1 MGIAINQQDAVVTQI
16 VGQLRAK
23 DEQGNVRTLNIGDII
38 HQGEQ
43 LIFASDDKFVIEYAD
58 GTRMSEVNM
67 QSQAQTTPAST
78 QMPDLPADA
87 TDAEIAALQA
97 QILAGQDPTAD
108 LPETAAGAGGGGTE
122 GGFDYTSVGRD
133 GAETL
138 ASAGWDTTG
147 FTTTTLTAQQ
157 EPLLTDILPEAPF
170 LANANLTFSD
180 AALPLGST
188 PDAQQVTQDGT
199 LAFSATSGVLNIS
212 IDGVAIVTDGIF
224 NGPVTI
230 STSYGVL
237 TISGVDLANGILSFS
252 FTQTAAVDHSQG
264 DIFNQLFS
272 LLLTDNLGVTTS
284 STLTISVGDDA
295 PSGQN
300 DSNSLSE
307 DTSLAV
313 IGNLLANDTQ
323 GADTA
328 QVTAAGAGSATNI
341 SVGQASQINGSF
353 GVLTLN
359 SDGSY
364 SYQLNTGLQA
374 VQALAQGQTLNEVFS
389 YVLQDAD
396 GDISVQTLTITIT
409 GSNDAPVITTEQ
421 GQDLGTVIEAGN
433 FDDGSFNPGVP
444 SVSGNLSAS
453 DVDNGAV
460 LTWSGNADS
469 PFGSF
474 SIDAAT
480 GAWTYVLDNSAADS
494 LQEGEVRIETFLVTV
509 TDEFGATATQEV
521 TITIVGSNDA
531 PILSAETSGSVTE
544 DQNVSA
550 GMLVDSGALSFTDV
564 DLGDDHQMSSSY
576 NGDISWSGG
585 SLTQDQINAL
595 LAGFSV
601 DSNSWDY
608 SIANSLVQFLSVG
621 ETITLSFTVTVTD
634 EFGASD
640 SQVVTLTIHGTND
653 APVITT
659 EQGQALGTVIE
670 AGNFDDGS
678 FNPGVP
684 SVSGNLS
691 ASDVDNGAVLTWSGN
706 ADSPFGSFSIDAAT
720 GAWTY
725 VLDNSAADSLQEGE
739 VRIETFL
746 VTVTDEFGATA
757 TQEVTITIV
766 GSNDAPILSA
776 ETSGSVTEDQNVS
789 AGMLV
794 DSGALSFTDVDLGDD
809 HQMSSSYNGDINW
822 SGGSLT
828 QDQINALL
836 AGFSVDSNSWDYSIA
851 NSLVQFLSI
860 GETITLSFTVTVTDE
875 FGASDSQVVTLTI
888 HGTNDGPVINPPAE
902 GDADGTVI
910 EAGNFDNGNVDPGSP
925 EISGTLTATDADHD
939 AVLTWSGNAEGEF
952 GDFVIDPETGTWTY
966 TIDNSAADSLQEG
979 ETRTETFL
987 VTVTDQNGATS
998 TQEVTITIVGSNDAP
1013 ILTLDDSGSVIE
1025 DVDVV
1030 AGMLSDSGALSFT
1043 DVDVG
1048 DSHEISTSYNGDI
1061 SWSGGALT
1069 LAEINALVAGFSAD
1083 SDSWDFNIANSLV
1096 QFLAVGETITLSF
1109 TVTVTDEFG
1118 ASDSQQ
1124 VNITIT
1130 GTNDAPVLT
1139 VDTSGSVT
1147 EDVNVLAGMLS
1158 DSGTLSFSDVDVN
1171 DSHSVSSLYN
1181 NDISWSGGALTQ
1193 DQINALVAGFSAD
1206 SDSWDYSIA
1215 NSLVQ
1220 FLAVGETITLSFNVS
1235 VDDGHGGIDTETVTI
1250 TINGTNDAPVL
1261 TVDTSGSVTED
1272 VNVLAGM
1279 LSDSGALS
1287 FSDVDVNDSHSVS
1300 SLYNNDISWSGG
1312 ALTQDQINA
1321 LVAGFSADSDSWDY
1335 SIANSLVQFLAV
1347 GETITLSF
1355 NVSVDDGHGGIDT
1368 ETVTITINGTND
1380 APVLTVD
1387 TSGSVTEDVNVLAG
1401 MLSDSGT
1408 LSFSDVDVNDSHSVS
1423 SLYNN
1428 DISWS
1433 GGALTQDQINA
1444 LVAGFSADSDS
1455 WDYSIANSLVQ
1466 FLGVGETITL
1476 SFNVSVDDGH
1486 GGIDTETV
1494 TITINGTNDAPVLT
1508 VDTSGSV
1515 TEDVNVLA
1523 GMLSDSGTLSF
1534 SDVDVNDSH
1543 SVSSLYNGDI
1553 SWSGGALTQDQ
1564 INALVAGFSADSDSW
1579 DYSIANS
1586 LVQFLAVGETIT
1598 LSFNISVDDGHG
1610 GIDTDTVTITI
1621 NGTNDAPV
1629 LTVDTSGSVT
1639 EDVNVLAGMLSDSG
1653 TLSFTDVDVNDSHSV
1668 SSLYNGDISWS
1679 GGALTQDQINAL
1691 VAGFSADSDSWD
1703 YSIANSLVQF
1713 LAVGE
1718 TITLS
1723 FNVSVDDGHGG
1734 IDTDTV
1740 TITINGTNDAP
1751 VLTVDTSGSVTE
1763 DVDVLA
1769 GMLSDSGAL
1778 SFTDVD
1784 VNDSHSVSSLYNG
1797 DISWSGGALTQD
1809 QINALVAGFS
1819 ADSDSWDYSIA
1830 NSLVQFLAVGETIT
1844 LSFNV
1849 SVDDGHGGIDTDT
1862 VTITINGT
1870 NDAPVLTVDTSGS
1883 VTEDVNVLAGMLSD
1897 SGALSFSDVDVNDS
1911 HSVSSLYNGDISW
1924 SGGALT
1930 QDQINALVAGFSA
1943 DSDSWD
1949 YSIVNSLVQF
1959 LAVGETITLSFNVSV
1974 DDGHGGIDTETVTI
1988 TINGTNDAPVLTV
2001 DTSGSVTEDVNVLA
2015 GMLSDSGALSFSDVD
2030 VNDSHSVSSLYNN
2043 DISWSGGALTQDQI
2057 NALVAGFSADSDSW
2071 DYSIANSLV
2080 QFLAVGETITLS
2092 FNVSVDDG
2100 HGGIDTE
2107 TVTITINGTND
2118 APVLTVDTS
2127 GSVTE
2132 DVNVLAG
2139 MLSDSGTLSFSD
2151 VDVNDSHSVSSLYNN
2166 DISWSGGALT
2176 QDQINALV
2184 AGFSADS
2191 DSWDYSIANSLVQF
2205 LGVGE
2210 TITLSFNVSV
2220 DDGHGGIDTETVTI
2234 TINGTNDAPVLTVD
2248 TSGSVTEDVNVLAG
2262 MLSDSG
2268 TLSFSDVD
2276 VNDSH
2281 SVSSLYNGD
2290 ISWSG
2295 GALTQDQINALVAGF
2310 SADSDSWDYSIANSL
2325 VQFLAVGETITLS
2338 FNVSVDDGHGGI
2350 DTETVT
2356 ITINGT
2362 NDAPV
2367 LTVDTSG
2374 SVTEDV
2380 NVLAGMLS
2388 DSGTLSFSDV
2398 DVNDSHSVS
2407 SLYNGDISWSGGALT
2422 QDQINALVAG
2432 FNLVNGGWTYSIDN
2446 DLIQFLAEGET
2457 ITLSFDVTVDD
2468 GNGGT
2473 DTKTVSITING
2484 TNDAV
2489 EGEFAK
2495 EIWVPASMAELLN
2508 PYDDGY
2514 PLHIAVPTD
2523 TDVNDTISI
2532 TNISMAF
2539 VDQNVVAD
2547 IGTLWYVDDDTN
2559 LLTQFDFDNPVSLS
2573 AAELGTLVYM
2583 PGDNG
2588 DLDSQLDISLT
2599 FTVNSGAEQVQGD
2612 FVIHTVPQNSLGDNS
2627 VLIGDGS
2634 SPLTSGNDQD
2644 AYLTVSSGFAEVL
2657 NTDPSLGT
2665 LDLFTDFQKS
2675 PFDIPIPAGEIG
2687 GVTGQE
2693 REDEVSVRLTINGIT
2708 FIVIAAA
2715 NGVTDWT
2722 FDVDSGLMK
2731 ASVAYDSILM
2741 ESDLSTTLAQY
2752 LAANPVSAGDIW
2764 TITYLDNDGG
2774 SYQARFVQATFTH
2787 ELLPDTAITV
2797 TGTDNV
2803 DNLIFGTT
2811 EGDILTGANLNDE
2824 IVGREGNDIIKGLAG
2839 DDELLGGSGNDTI
2852 EGGTGAD
2859 YLIGG
2864 LGSDS
2869 LDAGIDTDRDILV
2882 WDTGSADGSTDDV
2895 YHFDPDHDALD
2906 LSDILLDEE
2915 NGSLEDYLSFS
2926 FGGGDTTI
2934 TIDSNG
2940 AAPGGDT
2947 VTIVLHGTD
2956 LSAIYGSANETD
2968 IIQGMLG
2975 DNALLVT
2982 QPPAPPIL
2990 PEANHVVL
2998 QDEHSI
3004 P

>member
-147 FTTTTLTAQQ
+147 FTTTTLTAQE

-199 LAFSATSGVLNIS
+199 LAFSATSGVLSIS

-237 TISGVDLANGILSFS
+237 TISGVDLANGIMSFS

-300 DSNSLSE
+300 DNNSLSE

-433 FDDGSFNPGVP
+433 FDDGSFYPGVP

-480 GAWTYVLDNSAADS
+480 GAWTYILDNSAADS

-564 DLGDDHQMSSSY
+564 DLGDEHQMSSIY

-653 APVITT
+653 
-659 EQGQALGTVIE
+659 
-670 AGNFDDGS
+670 
-678 FNPGVP
+678 
-684 SVSGNLS
+684 
-691 ASDVDNGAVLTWSGN
+691 
-706 ADSPFGSFSIDAAT
+706 
-720 GAWTY
+720 
-725 VLDNSAADSLQEGE
+725 
-739 VRIETFL
+739 
-746 VTVTDEFGATA
+746 
-757 TQEVTITIV
+757 
-766 GSNDAPILSA
+766 
-776 ETSGSVTEDQNVS
+776 
-789 AGMLV
+789 
-794 DSGALSFTDVDLGDD
+794 
-809 HQMSSSYNGDINW
+809 
-822 SGGSLT
+822 
-828 QDQINALL
+828 
-836 AGFSVDSNSWDYSIA
+836 
-851 NSLVQFLSI
+851 
-860 GETITLSFTVTVTDE
+860 
-875 FGASDSQVVTLTI
+875 
-888 HGTNDGPVINPPAE
+888 GPVINPPEE

-910 EAGNFDNGNVDPGSP
+910 EAGNFDDGNINPGSP

-952 GDFVIDPETGTWTY
+952 GDFVIDPETGTWTF

-1013 ILTLDDSGSVIE
+1013 ILTLDNGGSVME
-1025 DVDVV
+1025 DVDVI

-1048 DSHEISTSYNGDI
+1048 DSHEISTSYNGDA

-1069 LAEINALVAGFSAD
+1069 LAEINALAAGFSAD
-1083 SDSWDFNIANSLV
+1083 NDGWEFSIANSLV
-1096 QFLAVGETITLSF
+1096 QFLADGETITLSF

-1118 ASDSQQ
+1118 ASDNQQ

-1130 GTNDAPVLT
+1130 GTNDAPTISDIADFGFVEALDASNQSLLANGT
-1139 VDTSGSVT
+1139 VNFDDVDTNDLVSVATSLQSGAV
-1147 EDVNVLAGMLS
+1147 
-1158 DSGTLSFSDVDVN
+1158 
-1171 DSHSVSSLYN
+1171 
-1181 NDISWSGGALTQ
+1181 WSGGVLDAGLKAALE
-1193 DQINALVAGFSAD
+1193 AGFSA
-1206 SDSWDYSIA
+1206 
-1215 NSLVQ
+1215 
-1220 FLAVGETITLSFNVS
+1220 
-1235 VDDGHGGIDTETVTI
+1235 
-1250 TINGTNDAPVL
+1250 
-1261 TVDTSGSVTED
+1261 SVT
-1272 VNVLAGM
+1272 
-1279 LSDSGALS
+1279 
-1287 FSDVDVNDSHSVS
+1287 
-1300 SLYNNDISWSGG
+1300 
-1312 ALTQDQINA
+1312 NA
-1321 LVAGFSADSDSWDY
+1321 AAPGSTGWTF
-1335 SIANSLVQFLAV
+1335 
-1347 GETITLSF
+1347 
-1355 NVSVDDGHGGIDT
+1355 
-1368 ETVTITINGTND
+1368 D
-1380 APVLTVD
+1380 ASNLD
-1387 TSGSVTEDVNVLAG
+1387 LD
-1401 MLSDSGT
+1401 
-1408 LSFSDVDVNDSHSVS
+1408 
-1423 SLYNN
+1423 
-1428 DISWS
+1428 
-1433 GGALTQDQINA
+1433 
-1444 LVAGFSADSDS
+1444 
-1455 WDYSIANSLVQ
+1455 
-1466 FLGVGETITL
+1466 FLG
-1476 SFNVSVDDGH
+1476 
-1486 GGIDTETV
+1486 
-1494 TITINGTNDAPVLT
+1494 
-1508 VDTSGSV
+1508 
-1515 TEDVNVLA
+1515 
-1523 GMLSDSGTLSF
+1523 
-1534 SDVDVNDSH
+1534 
-1543 SVSSLYNGDI
+1543 
-1553 SWSGGALTQDQ
+1553 
-1564 INALVAGFSADSDSW
+1564 
-1579 DYSIANS
+1579 
-1586 LVQFLAVGETIT
+1586 
-1598 LSFNISVDDGHG
+1598 
-1610 GIDTDTVTITI
+1610 
-1621 NGTNDAPV
+1621 
-1629 LTVDTSGSVT
+1629 
-1639 EDVNVLAGMLSDSG
+1639 
-1653 TLSFTDVDVNDSHSV
+1653 
-1668 SSLYNGDISWS
+1668 
-1679 GGALTQDQINAL
+1679 
-1691 VAGFSADSDSWD
+1691 
-1703 YSIANSLVQF
+1703 
-1713 LAVGE
+1713 
-1718 TITLS
+1718 
-1723 FNVSVDDGHGG
+1723 
-1734 IDTDTV
+1734 
-1740 TITINGTNDAP
+1740 
-1751 VLTVDTSGSVTE
+1751 
-1763 DVDVLA
+1763 
-1769 GMLSDSGAL
+1769 
-1778 SFTDVD
+1778 
-1784 VNDSHSVSSLYNG
+1784 
-1797 DISWSGGALTQD
+1797 
-1809 QINALVAGFS
+1809 
-1819 ADSDSWDYSIA
+1819 
-1830 NSLVQFLAVGETIT
+1830 
-1844 LSFNV
+1844 
-1849 SVDDGHGGIDTDT
+1849 
-1862 VTITINGT
+1862 
-1870 NDAPVLTVDTSGS
+1870 
-1883 VTEDVNVLAGMLSD
+1883 
-1897 SGALSFSDVDVNDS
+1897 
-1911 HSVSSLYNGDISW
+1911 
-1924 SGGALT
+1924 
-1930 QDQINALVAGFSA
+1930 
-1943 DSDSWD
+1943 
-1949 YSIVNSLVQF
+1949 
-1959 LAVGETITLSFNVSV
+1959 
-1974 DDGHGGIDTETVTI
+1974 
-1988 TINGTNDAPVLTV
+1988 
-2001 DTSGSVTEDVNVLA
+2001 
-2015 GMLSDSGALSFSDVD
+2015 
-2030 VNDSHSVSSLYNN
+2030 
-2043 DISWSGGALTQDQI
+2043 
-2057 NALVAGFSADSDSW
+2057 
-2071 DYSIANSLV
+2071 
-2080 QFLAVGETITLS
+2080 
-2092 FNVSVDDG
+2092 
-2100 HGGIDTE
+2100 
-2107 TVTITINGTND
+2107 
-2118 APVLTVDTS
+2118 
-2127 GSVTE
+2127 
-2132 DVNVLAG
+2132 
-2139 MLSDSGTLSFSD
+2139 
-2151 VDVNDSHSVSSLYNN
+2151 
-2166 DISWSGGALT
+2166 
-2176 QDQINALV
+2176 
-2184 AGFSADS
+2184 
-2191 DSWDYSIANSLVQF
+2191 
-2205 LGVGE
+2205 
-2210 TITLSFNVSV
+2210 
-2220 DDGHGGIDTETVTI
+2220 
-2234 TINGTNDAPVLTVD
+2234 
-2248 TSGSVTEDVNVLAG
+2248 
-2262 MLSDSG
+2262 
-2268 TLSFSDVD
+2268 
-2276 VNDSH
+2276 
-2281 SVSSLYNGD
+2281 
-2290 ISWSG
+2290 
-2295 GALTQDQINALVAGF
+2295 
-2310 SADSDSWDYSIANSL
+2310 
-2325 VQFLAVGETITLS
+2325 
-2338 FNVSVDDGHGGI
+2338 
-2350 DTETVT
+2350 
-2356 ITINGT
+2356 
-2362 NDAPV
+2362 
-2367 LTVDTSG
+2367 
-2374 SVTEDV
+2374 
-2380 NVLAGMLS
+2380 
-2388 DSGTLSFSDV
+2388 
-2398 DVNDSHSVS
+2398 
-2407 SLYNGDISWSGGALT
+2407 
-2422 QDQINALVAG
+2422 
-2432 FNLVNGGWTYSIDN
+2432 
-2446 DLIQFLAEGET
+2446 EGET
-2457 ITLSFDVTVDD
+2457 ITLTFRVTVSDGHGGSAYDDVTITITGTNDAPTISDIADFGFVEALDASNQSLLANGTVNFDDVDTNDLVSVATSLQSGAVWSGGVLDAGLKAALEAGFSASVTNAAAPGSTGWTFDASNLDLDFLGEGETITLTFRVTVSDGHGGSAYDDVTITITGTNDAPTISDIADFGFVEALDASNQSLLASGTVSFDDVDTNDLVSVATSLQSGAVWSGGVLDAGLKAALEAGFSASATNVAAPGSTGWTFDASNLNLDFLAQGETITLTFRVTVSDGHGGSAYDD
-2468 GNGGT
+2468 VTITITGT
-2473 DTKTVSITING
+2473 NDAPTISDIADFGFVEALDASNQSLLASGTVSFDDVDTNDLVSVATSLQSGAVWSGGVLDAGLKAALEAGFSASVTNAAAPGSTGWTFDASNLDLDFLGEGETITLTFRVTVSDGHGGSAYDDVTITITGTNDAPTISDIADFGFVEALDASNQSLLASGTVSFDDVDTNDLVSVATSLQSGAVWSGGVLDAGLKAALEAGFSASATNVAAPGSTGWTFDASNLNLDFLAQGETITLTFRVTVSDGHGGSAYDDVTITITGTNDAPTISDIADFGFVEALDASNQSLLASGTVSFDDVDTNDLVSVATSLQSGAVWSGGVLDAGLKAALEAGFSASATNVAAPGSTGWTFDASNLNLDFLAQGETITLTFRVTVSDGHGGSAYDDVTITITGTNDAPTISDIADFGFVEALDASNQSLLANGTVSFDDVDTNDLVSVATSLQSGAVWSGGVLDAGLKAALEAGFSASATNVAAPGSTGWTFDASNLNLDFLAQGETITLTFRVTVSDGHGGSAYDDVTITITGTNDAPTISDIADFGFVEALDASNQSLLANGTVSFDDVDTNDLVSVATSLQSGAVWSGGVLDAGLKAALEAGFSASATNVAAPGSTGWTFDASNLNLDFLGEGETITLTFRVTVSDGHGGSAYDDVTITITGTNDAPTISDIADFGFVEALDASNQSLLASGTVSFDDVDTNDLVSVATSLQSGAVWSGGVLDAGLKAALEAGFSASATNVAAPGSTGWTFDASNLNLDFLGEGETITLTFRVTVSDGHGGSAYDDVTITITGTNDAPTISDIADFGFVEALDASNQSLLASGTVSFDDVDTNDLVSVATSLQSGAVWSGGVLDAGLKAALEAGFSASATNVAAPGSTGWTFDASNLNLDFLAQGETITLTFRVTVSDGHGGSAYDDVTITITGTNDAPTISDIADFGFVEALDASNQSLLASGTVSFDDVDTNDLVSVATSLQSGAVWSGGVLDAGLKAALEAGFSASVTNAAAPGSTGWTFDASNLDLDFLGEGETITLTFRVTVSDGHGGSAYDDVTITITG

-2523 TDVNDTISI
+2523 TDTNDVISI

-2547 IGTLWYVDDDTN
+2547 IGTLWYVPDGAVD
-2559 LLTQFDFDNPVSLS
+2559 LVPYDFDNPVNLS
-2573 AAELGTLVYM
+2573 ATELGTLVYM

-2599 FTVNSGAEQVQGD
+2599 FTINSGTEQVLGD

-2644 AYLTVSSGFAEVL
+2644 AFLTVSSGFAEVL

-2675 PFDIPIPAGEIG
+2675 PFDIPIPGDEIG
-2687 GVTGQE
+2687 GTTGQE

-2824 IVGREGNDIIKGLAG
+2824 IVGREGNDIIKGLTG

-2906 LSDILLDEE
+2906 LSDILLNEE
-2915 NGSLEDYLSFS
+2915 NGSLEDYFSFS

-2940 AAPGGDT
+2940 ADPGGDT

-2968 IIQGMLG
+2968 IIQGLLG

-2982 QPPAPPIL
+2982 EPPAPPIL
-2990 PEANHVVL
+2990 PEPNHVVIR
-2998 QDEHSI
+2998 DEHSI